1 MRIERTAMKR
11 KWVGAVLVFGSATG
25 LIIWRELWRGPA
37 VSPAPAG
44 ARVVLYA
51 DLGEV
56 DETEG
61 CGAIIRGV
69 REAARLGVA
78 TEEIDARNSSDRL
91 ARYKLLVAPSV
102 LFLDKAGREVKR
114 YEGET
119 PATVRAI
126 LERIQNLPPT

>member
-1 MRIERTAMKR
+1 MKR
-11 KWVGAVLVFGSATG
+11 KWAGAVLVFGAATG
-25 LIIWRELWRGPA
+25 LIIWRELWHSPA
-37 VSPAPAG
+37 ASPAPAG

-69 REAARLGVA
+69 REAARLGGA
-78 TEEIDARNSSDRL
+78 TEEIDARKPSDRL

-102 LFLDKAGREVKR
+102 LFLDEAGREVKR
-114 YEGET
+114 YEGEA
-119 PATVRAI
+119 PDTVRAL
-126 LERIQNLPPT
+126 LEQIRNLRST

>member
-1 MRIERTAMKR
+1 MTA
-11 KWVGAVLVFGSATG
+11 KWPAAALIFVAASG
-25 LIIWRELWRGPA
+25 LIVWREVQRTPTPA
-37 VSPAPAG
+37 HSPAPAG
-44 ARVVLYA
+44 ARLVIYA

-78 TEEIDARNSSDRL
+78 TEEIDARKPSDRL

-102 LFLDKAGREVKR
+102 LFLDEAGREVKR
-114 YEGET
+114 YEGEA
-119 PATVRAI
+119 PDTVRAI
-126 LERIQNLPPT
+126 LERIRHLPPT

>member
-1 MRIERTAMKR
+1 MKR
-11 KWVGAVLVFGSATG
+11 KWVWAVLVFGTATG
-25 LIIWRELWRGPA
+25 LIIWRELRRSPA
-37 VSPAPAG
+37 IPTAPAG
-44 ARVVLYA
+44 ARLVLYA

-78 TEEIDARNSSDRL
+78 TEEIDARKPSDRL

-102 LFLDKAGREVKR
+102 IFLDEAGREVKR
-114 YEGET
+114 YEGEA
-119 PATVRAI
+119 PGTVRAI
-126 LERIQNLPPT
+126 LERIRNLLPT